1 MGNYAN
7 IKNYFSLEVIDNN
20 QLRYIEFTYEYGN
33 HVILIDYKLN
43 PTRTFDG
50 NQHSMSIVR
59 DVENNKLLFYL
70 EGLLEETLT
79 LIGKRIVLLKDN
91 VKLDEI
97 NYFGTDL
104 RKTYF

>member
-1 MGNYAN
+1 MIGYLYSISKTIETTIKFDQLNNIRKVIMGNYAN

-50 NQHSMSIVR
+50 N
-59 DVENNKLLFYL
+59 
-70 EGLLEETLT
+70 
-79 LIGKRIVLLKDN
+79 
-91 VKLDEI
+91 
-97 NYFGTDL
+97 
-104 RKTYF
+104 